1 MGAIL
6 HAIYRADADLYT
18 FIYTYENHRHI
29 CNSKYTCIYDYI
41 ADWLAIIARKQ
52 STPRINI
59 HICICKFN
67 HKIYNEKYKCTY
79 ECMADV

>member
-18 FIYTYENHRHI
+18 FIYTYEDHRQI

-41 ADWLAIIARKQ
+41 ADWLAITASSQAIYPAH
-52 STPRINI
+52 TYTYM
-59 HICICKFN
+59 HI
-67 HKIYNEKYKCTY
+67 
-79 ECMADV
+79 